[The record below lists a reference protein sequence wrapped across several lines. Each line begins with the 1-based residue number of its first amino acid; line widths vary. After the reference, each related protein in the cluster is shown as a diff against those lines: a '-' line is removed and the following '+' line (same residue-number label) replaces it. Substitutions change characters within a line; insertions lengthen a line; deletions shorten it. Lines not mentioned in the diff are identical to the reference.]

1 MSGICGFFLGKRM
14 EYKKIKKSLSEGTGK
29 MGIIK
34 FEMYI
39 AKSNSYGF
47 FEVEE
52 IESAGNM
59 VKVKLH
65 NVSTSDKDNISK
77 IKDKFKEWVD
87 SKSVIWY
94 DSNSQKIRNNK
105 LSNILDDNI

>member
-1 MSGICGFFLGKRM
+1 
-14 EYKKIKKSLSEGTGK
+14 
-29 MGIIK
+29 
-34 FEMYI
+34 MYI